1 MDLKSIYL
9 VARRY
14 SAAVLCMASIFAGG
28 AVFLWNGYKE
38 LDAKI
43 LAFEKEKS
51 SVTESQFKREL
62 ELQKREFMAVHAE
75 SRIVEKTAQLKA
87 TELEQEKISEQL
99 IVEQRS
105 VSTAQIN
112 KAAEEKLQALMS
124 EFSAMGVNLNS
135 KPNCGDDQAK
145 YNSAKAK
152 YDEIY
157 SWAEAHSLEKKYRNF
172 LFHNQRST
180 ITFGCLKPEKGA
192 FAP

>member
-1 MDLKSIYL
+1 MDLKGIYL

-14 SAAVLCMASIFAGG
+14 SAAVLCMATLFAGG
-28 AVFLWNGYKE
+28 ALFLWNGYKD
-38 LDAKI
+38 LDAQKV
-43 LAFEKEKS
+43 AFEKEKL
-51 SVTESQFKREL
+51 SVVEAQFKREL
-62 ELQKREFMAVHAE
+62 ELQKREFLVTHTE
-75 SRIVEKTAQLKA
+75 SMNVEKTAQLKA
-87 TELEQEKISEQL
+87 KELEQEKVSAL
-99 IVEQRS
+99 LMVEQQS
-105 VSTAQIN
+105 ISKAQIN
-112 KAAEEKLQALMS
+112 KAAEEKLQMLMS
-124 EFSAMGVNLNS
+124 EFSALGVNLNA

-157 SWAEAHSLEKKYRNF
+157 SWAEAHGLEKKYSNF